1 MIMNEKITLDR
12 LVKELEA
19 GSNYK
24 KDFDGEGDCYDYDN
38 VKIIFGENS
47 AQILRANGFE
57 GEEGGA
63 NTYGHVIFRCSLPKL
78 KMEKA
83 LSELVDN
90 GKTKINNVEIDE
102 LAYGNL
108 PDNDNKKIVKR
119 VYQTDLEIKLN
130 LSRKPII
137 DIDYNGRLDP
147 YDSERIYELS
157 K

>member
-1 MIMNEKITLDR
+1 MDEKITLDR
-12 LVKELEA
+12 LIKELEA

-24 KDFDGEGDCYDYDN
+24 KDFDERGDCYDYDN
-38 VKIIFGENS
+38 VKIIFGKDS
-47 AQILRANGFE
+47 AQIFRANGFE
-57 GEEGGA
+57 GEEGRLKI
-63 NTYGHVIFRCSLPKL
+63 YGHVIFSCSLPKL

-83 LSELVDN
+83 LSELADN
-90 GKTKINNVEIDE
+90 GKTKINDVEIDE

-108 PDNDNKKIVKR
+108 PDNDNKRIVKR
-119 VYQTDLEIKLN
+119 AYQTDLEIKLN

-137 DIDYNGRLDP
+137 EIDYNGRLDP